1 MNKILSIIIPV
12 FNEERTLAGLLAR
25 VMEQALAGWEKEI
38 IAVDDGSTDG
48 SRAIL
53 AAVQER
59 YGGALKIVSHEKN
72 RGKGAA
78 VRSGIG
84 AATGAAILVQDADME
99 YDPGDWPA
107 LLAELA
113 DETAGAVFGSRNLHP
128 KRRGYWHYAW
138 GAALLTH
145 FVNFLFNARLTD
157 VYTCYKLI
165 RAPLLKSLSL
175 ASNGFEF
182 EAEVTGR
189 LLRRGVTIKE
199 VPIRYYPRPF
209 SQGKKIRARDGLKGL
224 WTIIKIRF
232 INRQ

>member
-1 MNKILSIIIPV
+1 MNKIVSIIIPV
-12 FNEERTLAGLLAR
+12 FNEERALAGLLAR
-25 VMEQALAGWEKEI
+25 VMEQVLAGWEKEI
-38 IAVDDGSTDG
+38 IAIDDGSGDS

-53 AAVQER
+53 EDAQR
-59 YGGALKIVSHEKN
+59 QYGQALKIIFHKTN

-84 AATGAAILVQDADME
+84 AASGDAILVQDADME

-107 LLAELA
+107 LLNVLE
-113 DETAGAVFGSRNLHP
+113 DETIGAVFGSRNLRP

-138 GAALLTH
+138 GVALLTH

-165 RAPLLKSLSL
+165 RAPLLKPLSL

-182 EAEVTGR
+182 EAEVTGC
-189 LLRRGVTIKE
+189 LLRRGVIIKE

-232 INRQ
+232 GRLR